1 MIFIY
6 RIYTVGINDTL
17 DSIAQSLGIKSDD
30 LRKIN
35 GFSDIHTIKYG
46 DQIIIPTNDGN
57 FKNYTILKGDNLYE
71 IAKKHNTTV
80 EQLKPLNGFD
90 DDYLYPGEIIVV
102 PNDNV
107 KFYITS
113 EGENLNK
120 ILNILGVV
128 NPLENQ
134 NIYLLCHK
142 SRFFQDLWH
151 IFRKFPFQFLPL
163 FHP

>member
-6 RIYTVGINDTL
+6 RIYTVGMNDTL
-17 DSIAQSLGIKSDD
+17 DSIAQSLGIKTED

-46 DQIIIPTNDGN
+46 DQIIIPTGDGN
-57 FKNYTILKGDNLYE
+57 FKNYTIVKGDNLYE
-71 IAKKHNTTV
+71 IAKKYNTTAD
-80 EQLKPLNGFD
+80 QLKLLNGFD
-90 DDYLYPGEIIVV
+90 DDYIYPGEIIVV

-107 KFYITS
+107 RFYITS

-120 ILNILGVV
+120 VLNILGVS

-134 NIYLLCHK
+134 NIYLLPNQLIVHK
-142 SRFFQDLWH
+142 N
-151 IFRKFPFQFLPL
+151 
-163 FHP
+163 